1 MVNRVTLR
9 KLSLKF
15 VWMAVLVALLTACGG
30 GAPKVDWELTI
41 SGNVATPL
49 TLSYQELVEMPQTE
63 LNEVMMEKSTGE
75 DEVTSWS
82 GVLLS
87 DIFAQAGA
95 GDYSLVTA
103 VAGDGYAIEITK
115 DELEGAIV
123 ALKDRG
129 EWIAEVTPDK
139 GPIRLVTPKTP
150 GNRWVFQLMEIQVQ
164 E

>member
-1 MVNRVTLR
+1 MVNRTTAR
-9 KLSLKF
+9 KLSLLF
-15 VWMAVLVALLTACGG
+15 VWMTMILALLTACGG

-41 SGNVATPL
+41 SGDIATPL

-63 LNEVMMEKSTGE
+63 LNDVMMEKSTGE

-82 GVLLS
+82 GVLLL
-87 DIFAQAGA
+87 DIFEKAGA

-103 VAGDGYAIEITK
+103 VAGDGYAIEITR

-123 ALKDRG
+123 ALKDGG

-150 GNRWVFQLMEIQVQ
+150 GNRWVFQLREIQVQ